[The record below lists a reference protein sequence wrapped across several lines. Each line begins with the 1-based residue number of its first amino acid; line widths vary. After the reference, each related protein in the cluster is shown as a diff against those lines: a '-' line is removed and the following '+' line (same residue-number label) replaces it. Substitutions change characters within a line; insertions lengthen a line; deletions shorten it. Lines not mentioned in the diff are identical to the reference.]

1 MTDLNASRALFFF
14 FFLPPFWWSETIQ
27 IKHWLSWLRVYK
39 LIIRIIS
46 LNESTIESKKVVF
59 LVFGFVCFFF
69 FSVFCF
75 LVCEWV
81 SGWQLYGWAEG
92 FRGWGWP
99 ATHFPGRPIGKHPFI
114 YTLQSNLIK
123 YFCRSERPD
132 ARGSSLAAIVLV
144 SAVGQSIH
152 GRILGRQLA
161 CESRPRLASLVSIAG
176 INGCYSHRQERLR
189 NSISES

>member
-1 MTDLNASRALFFF
+1 MTDLNASRALFF
-14 FFLPPFWWSETIQ
+14 LPFDDPRQFKLNIGC
-27 IKHWLSWLRVYK
+27 HGFRVYK

-59 LVFGFVCFFF
+59 LVLFWVFF
-69 FSVFCF
+69 FCF
-75 LVCEWV
+75 LVSGLCEWV
-81 SGWQLYGWAEG
+81 SGWLLYGWAEG

-161 CESRPRLASLVSIAG
+161 CESRPRLASLVSITG

-189 NSISES
+189 NSIRES